1 MASYHDLDIVYGHKT
16 LANKSK
22 GSKRIIVCHA
32 LFHIKQ
38 CMLYICLHAPASLY
52 VSSFQIWVLST
63 TDMTTVISW
72 YFSISF
78 CVSLLLDATYLKPWE
93 WISCCFMMIWGQKSN
108 RGIKIQRRR
117 LWKKTQDISKMV
129 ICLPLS
135 IRSQSQCEVPAV
147 LLVNT
152 ATPAYSGVLPWEYR
166 GRRAAKIFWGNEAE
180 QKVGCRSDFPGARGG
195 QQSKAKQTKPWKAE
209 DRRNTSHLRTPE
221 TDKEAFYLDQPL
233 LPPSFAVLCCHLCLS
248 SGDFTVSRE
257 DTLKTPLHILMFG
270 FQSFHT
276 FTLFLP

>member
-1 MASYHDLDIVYGHKT
+1 M
-16 LANKSK
+16 
-22 GSKRIIVCHA
+22 
-32 LFHIKQ
+32 
-38 CMLYICLHAPASLY
+38 
-52 VSSFQIWVLST
+52 
-63 TDMTTVISW
+63 
-72 YFSISF
+72 
-78 CVSLLLDATYLKPWE
+78 
-93 WISCCFMMIWGQKSN
+93 
-108 RGIKIQRRR
+108 
-117 LWKKTQDISKMV
+117 KKKNQDISKMV

-135 IRSQSQCEVPAV
+135 RGSQSQCEVPAV

-152 ATPAYSGVLPWEYR
+152 AAPAYSGVLPWEYR

-180 QKVGCRSDFPGARGG
+180 QKVGCRSDFPGARRG

-257 DTLKTPLHILMFG
+257 DMLKTPLHILMFG

-276 FTLFLP
+276 FSLFLP